1 MKNKKSNDANTGE
14 DDCGSSGYN
23 SDNGGEKVNKNIKVV
38 ISHRNDTKKIKNAL
52 TSPVIIKNRS

>member
-1 MKNKKSNDANTGE
+1 MKNKKSNDDNTGE

-23 SDNGGEKVNKNIKVV
+23 SDNGGEKVDKNIKVV
-38 ISHRNDTKKIKNAL
+38 ITHRNDSKIKNAL